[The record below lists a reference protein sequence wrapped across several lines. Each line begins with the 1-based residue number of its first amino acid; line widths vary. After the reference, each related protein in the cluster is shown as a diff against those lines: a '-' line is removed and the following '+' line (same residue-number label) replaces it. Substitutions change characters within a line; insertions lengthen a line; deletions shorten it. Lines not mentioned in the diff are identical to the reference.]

1 MALSKRIA
9 VSAGGLVIRAVG
21 GQPEIV
27 VGRRKRE
34 RDGYVWSL
42 PKGTPEEGE
51 TREETALR
59 EVREESGLEV
69 RILSYFDAISYSFV
83 RTGERIEKTVHY
95 YIMEAIGGSFDQ
107 YDKEFDALRWV
118 RMDEAVRL
126 LDFQT
131 ESGLVQRAYDALTR
145 D

>member
-9 VSAGGLVIRAVG
+9 ISAGGLVIRAVG

-42 PKGTPEEGE
+42 PTGTPEEGE

-83 RTGERIEKTVHY
+83 RTGERIEKTVYY
-95 YIMEAIGGSFDQ
+95 YIMEAIGGSFEQ
-107 YDKEFDALRWV
+107 YDKEFDELRWV

>member
-21 GQPEIV
+21 GRPEIV

-83 RTGERIEKTVHY
+83 RTGERIEKTVYY
-95 YIMEAIGGSFDQ
+95 YIMEAIGGSFEQ
-107 YDKEFDALRWV
+107 YDKEFDELRWV

>member
-1 MALSKRIA
+1 MPLTKRTA
-9 VSAGGLVIRAVG
+9 VSAGGLVIRAVAG
-21 GQPEIV
+21 RPEIV
-27 VGRRKRE
+27 VGRRRRE

-69 RILSYFDAISYSFV
+69 RILSYFAAISYSFV

-95 YIMEAIGGSFDQ
+95 
-107 YDKEFDALRWV
+107 
-118 RMDEAVRL
+118 
-126 LDFQT
+126 
-131 ESGLVQRAYDALTR
+131 
-145 D
+145 

>member
-42 PKGTPEEGE
+42 PKGTPEAGE

-83 RTGERIEKTVHY
+83 RTGERIEKTVYY

-107 YDKEFDALRWV
+107 YDKEFDELRWV

>member
-1 MALSKRIA
+1 MPLTKRTA
-9 VSAGGLVIRAVG
+9 VSAGGLVIRAVAG
-21 GQPEIV
+21 RPEIV
-27 VGRRKRE
+27 VGRRRRE

-95 YIMEAIGGSFDQ
+95 YIMEAIGGSFEQ
-107 YDKEFDALRWV
+107 YDKEFDELRWV

>member
-9 VSAGGLVIRAVG
+9 VSAGGLVIRAVA

-95 YIMEAIGGSFDQ
+95 YIMEAIGGSFEQ
-107 YDKEFDALRWV
+107 YDKEFDELRWV

-145 D
+145 E

>member
-9 VSAGGLVIRAVG
+9 ISAGGLVIRAVG
-21 GQPEIV
+21 GKPEIV

-83 RTGERIEKTVHY
+83 RTGERIEKTVYY
-95 YIMEAIGGSFDQ
+95 YIMEAIGGSFEQ
-107 YDKEFDALRWV
+107 YDKEFDELRWV

>member
-9 VSAGGLVIRAVG
+9 VSAGGLVFRAVG

-107 YDKEFDALRWV
+107 YDKEFDELRWV

>member
-9 VSAGGLVIRAVG
+9 VSAGGLVIRAVA

-95 YIMEAIGGSFDQ
+95 YIMEAIGGSFEQ
-107 YDKEFDALRWV
+107 YDKEFDELRWV

>member
-27 VGRRKRE
+27 VGCRKRE

-95 YIMEAIGGSFDQ
+95 YIMEAIGGSFEQ
-107 YDKEFDALRWV
+107 YDKEFDELRWV

>member
-9 VSAGGLVIRAVG
+9 ISAGGLVIRAVG

-42 PKGTPEEGE
+42 PKGTPEVGE

-83 RTGERIEKTVHY
+83 RTGERIEKTVYY
-95 YIMEAIGGSFDQ
+95 YIMEAIGGSFEQ
-107 YDKEFDALRWV
+107 YDKEFDELRWV

>member
-69 RILSYFDAISYSFV
+69 RILLYFDAISYSFV

-95 YIMEAIGGSFDQ
+95 YIMEAIGGSFEQ
-107 YDKEFDALRWV
+107 YDKEFDELRWV

>member
-83 RTGERIEKTVHY
+83 RTGERIEKMVHY
-95 YIMEAIGGSFDQ
+95 YIMEAIGGSFEQ
-107 YDKEFDALRWV
+107 YDKEFDELRWV

>member
-1 MALSKRIA
+1 MALSRRIA
-9 VSAGGLVIRAVG
+9 VSAGGLVIRAVD

-69 RILSYFDAISYSFV
+69 RILSYFDSISYSFV

-107 YDKEFDALRWV
+107 YDKEFDELRWV
-118 RMDEAVRL
+118 PMDEAVRL

>member
-27 VGRRKRE
+27 VGRRRRE

-83 RTGERIEKTVHY
+83 RTGERIEKTVYY
-95 YIMEAIGGSFDQ
+95 YIMEAIGGSFEQ
-107 YDKEFDALRWV
+107 YDKEFDELRWV

>member
-1 MALSKRIA
+1 MALSKRTA

-95 YIMEAIGGSFDQ
+95 YIMEAIGGSFEQ
-107 YDKEFDALRWV
+107 YDKEFDELRWV

>member
-9 VSAGGLVIRAVG
+9 VSAGGLVFRAVG

-95 YIMEAIGGSFDQ
+95 YIMEAIGGSFEQ
-107 YDKEFDALRWV
+107 YDKEFDELRWV

>member
-9 VSAGGLVIRAVG
+9 VSAGGLVIRAVA

-83 RTGERIEKTVHY
+83 RTGERIEKTVYY
-95 YIMEAIGGSFDQ
+95 YIMEAIGGSFEQ
-107 YDKEFDALRWV
+107 YDKEFDELRWV

-131 ESGLVQRAYDALTR
+131 ESGLVQRAYDALTH

>member
-1 MALSKRIA
+1 M
-9 VSAGGLVIRAVG
+9 
-21 GQPEIV
+21 
-27 VGRRKRE
+27 
-34 RDGYVWSL
+34 
-42 PKGTPEEGE
+42 
-51 TREETALR
+51 
-59 EVREESGLEV
+59 

-83 RTGERIEKTVHY
+83 RTGERIEKTVYY
-95 YIMEAIGGSFDQ
+95 YIMEAIGGSFEQ
-107 YDKEFDALRWV
+107 YDKEFDELRWV

>member
-95 YIMEAIGGSFDQ
+95 YIMEAIGGSFEQ
-107 YDKEFDALRWV
+107 YDKEFDELRWV
-118 RMDEAVRL
+118 RMDQAVRL

>member
-1 MALSKRIA
+1 
-9 VSAGGLVIRAVG
+9 VG

-95 YIMEAIGGSFDQ
+95 YIMEAIGGSFEQ
-107 YDKEFDALRWV
+107 YDKEFDELRWV

>member
-1 MALSKRIA
+1 
-9 VSAGGLVIRAVG
+9 VG
-21 GQPEIV
+21 GQAEIV

-95 YIMEAIGGSFDQ
+95 YIMEAIGGSFEQ
-107 YDKEFDALRWV
+107 YDKEFDELRWV

>member
-95 YIMEAIGGSFDQ
+95 YIMEAIGGSFEQ
-107 YDKEFDALRWV
+107 YDKEFDELRWV

-131 ESGLVQRAYDALTR
+131 ESGLVQRAYDALTH

>member
-95 YIMEAIGGSFDQ
+95 YIMEAIGGSFEQ
-107 YDKEFDALRWV
+107 YDKEFDELRWV

-131 ESGLVQRAYDALTR
+131 ESGLVQRVYDALTR

>member
-1 MALSKRIA
+1 MPLGR
-9 VSAGGLVIRAVG
+9 
-21 GQPEIV
+21 PEIV
-27 VGRRKRE
+27 VGRRRRE

-95 YIMEAIGGSFDQ
+95 YIMEAIGGSFEQ
-107 YDKEFDALRWV
+107 YDKEFDELRWV

>member
-9 VSAGGLVIRAVG
+9 ISAGGLVIRAVG

-69 RILSYFDAISYSFV
+69 RILSYFDSISYSFV
-83 RTGERIEKTVHY
+83 RTGERIEKTVYY
-95 YIMEAIGGSFDQ
+95 YIMEAIGGSFEQ
-107 YDKEFDALRWV
+107 YDKEFDELRWV

-131 ESGLVQRAYDALTR
+131 ESGLVQRAYDALMR

>member
-95 YIMEAIGGSFDQ
+95 YIMEAIGGSFEQ
-107 YDKEFDALRWV
+107 YDKEFDELRWV

>member
-83 RTGERIEKTVHY
+83 RTGERIEKTVYY
-95 YIMEAIGGSFDQ
+95 YIMEAIGGSFEQ
-107 YDKEFDALRWV
+107 YDKEFDELRWV

>member
-1 MALSKRIA
+1 M
-9 VSAGGLVIRAVG
+9 IRAVG

-95 YIMEAIGGSFDQ
+95 YIMEAIGGSFEQ
-107 YDKEFDALRWV
+107 YDKEFDELRWV

>member
-9 VSAGGLVIRAVG
+9 ISAGGLVIRAVG

-95 YIMEAIGGSFDQ
+95 YIMEAIGGSFEQ
-107 YDKEFDALRWV
+107 YDKEFDELRWV

>member
-95 YIMEAIGGSFDQ
+95 YIMEAIGGSFEQ
-107 YDKEFDALRWV
+107 YDKEFDELRWV

-131 ESGLVQRAYDALTR
+131 ESGLVQRAYDALTS

>member
-69 RILSYFDAISYSFV
+69 RILSSFDAISYSFV

-95 YIMEAIGGSFDQ
+95 YIMEAIGGSFEQ
-107 YDKEFDALRWV
+107 YDKEFDELRWV

>member
-1 MALSKRIA
+1 MALSRRIA

-69 RILSYFDAISYSFV
+69 RILSYFDSISYSFV

-107 YDKEFDALRWV
+107 YDKEFDELRWV
-118 RMDEAVRL
+118 PMDEAVRL